1 MSLKVTVVGGECYVR
16 TSNLDMSAT
25 PYVAYKI
32 KSAHHAVA
40 ASLHIMLKHMAD
52 MHSLM
57 FDVISEKYKIPYDDI
72 VEALNDDPRVQ
83 KMMVEPTIHSL
94 NYFTQEDL
102 DRFQALWQAPSDEGE
117 GEGEENLNCTTAE
130 GGVETN
136 TIEVAQSGVG
146 TCAGT
151 GADASVETKS
161 EPKKVKARI
170 IKKKVE
176 TNPIEPVPEKP
187 VEQPQEKPVE
197 KPVEPE
203 PEKPQ
208 EKTPVKKRVII
219 KKKPVEPPQ

>member
-1 MSLKVTVVGGECYVR
+1 MSRKVAVVGGECYVR

-102 DRFQALWQAPSDEGE
+102 DRFQALWNAKP
-117 GEGEENLNCTTAE
+117 EENSESTAAE
-130 GGVETN
+130 GGLVEKMEAVS
-136 TIEVAQSGVG
+136 IE
-146 TCAGT
+146 CAST
-151 GADASVETKS
+151 AAPVEIKA
-161 EPKKVKARI
+161 EPKKVKPRV
-170 IKKKVE
+170 IKKKAE
-176 TNPIEPVPEKP
+176 TNPIEQVSET
-187 VEQPQEKPVE
+187 
-197 KPVEPE
+197 E
-203 PEKPQ
+203 PEKVQ
-208 EKTPVKKRVII
+208 VKKRIII
-219 KKKPVEPPQ
+219 KKKPIEPPQ

>member
-1 MSLKVTVVGGECYVR
+1 MSRKVAVVGGECYVR

-102 DRFQALWQAPSDEGE
+102 DRFQALWQ
-117 GEGEENLNCTTAE
+117 GEENSEPTAAE
-130 GGVETN
+130 GGLVEKMEAVS
-136 TIEVAQSGVG
+136 IECSSTASPVEVKTSACVSTG
-146 TCAGT
+146 TSAKAS
-151 GADASVETKS
+151 ADTSAKA
-161 EPKKVKARI
+161 EPKEVKPRV
-170 IKKKVE
+170 IKKKAE
-176 TNPIEPVPEKP
+176 TNPIEQVPEKP
-187 VEQPQEKPVE
+187 VEPQPEPVQEKN
-197 KPVEPE
+197 
-203 PEKPQ
+203 
-208 EKTPVKKRVII
+208 PVKKRIII

>member
-102 DRFQALWQAPSDEGE
+102 DRFQALWNAPAEE
-117 GEGEENLNCTTAE
+117 REEREENSEPTAAE
-130 GGVETN
+130 GGLVEKMEAVS
-136 TIEVAQSGVG
+136 IE
-146 TCAGT
+146 CAST
-151 GADASVETKS
+151 DPSTKTDVEAKISACVSTDTSAKA
-161 EPKKVKARI
+161 EPKKVKARV
-170 IKKKVE
+170 IKKKTE
-176 TNPIEPVPEKP
+176 TNPIEQVSEPVPEKP
-187 VEQPQEKPVE
+187 VESQ
-197 KPVEPE
+197 PE
-203 PEKPQ
+203 PI
-208 EKTPVKKRVII
+208 PVKKRIII
-219 KKKPVEPPQ
+219 KKKPIEPPQ

>member
-1 MSLKVTVVGGECYVR
+1 MSRKVTVVGGECYVR

-102 DRFQALWQAPSDEGE
+102 DRFQALWQASPQET
-117 GEGEENLNCTTAE
+117 EENSESTAAE
-130 GGVETN
+130 GGLVEKMEAVSIECASTVDPVEVKTSACLSTETSAKASADTN
-136 TIEVAQSGVG
+136 
-146 TCAGT
+146 
-151 GADASVETKS
+151 
-161 EPKKVKARI
+161 PKKVKPRV
-170 IKKKVE
+170 IKKKAE
-176 TNPIEPVPEKP
+176 TNPIEQVPEPVPEKP
-187 VEQPQEKPVE
+187 VEPQPEAIQQPI
-197 KPVEPE
+197 
-203 PEKPQ
+203 
-208 EKTPVKKRVII
+208 PVKKRIII

>member
-1 MSLKVTVVGGECYVR
+1 MSRKVAVVGGECYVR

-102 DRFQALWQAPSDEGE
+102 DRFQALWQASPQET
-117 GEGEENLNCTTAE
+117 EENSESTAAE
-130 GGVETN
+130 GGLVEKMEAVS
-136 TIEVAQSGVG
+136 IE
-146 TCAGT
+146 CA
-151 GADASVETKS
+151 STKTDLEVKT
-161 EPKKVKARI
+161 EPKKVKARV
-170 IKKKVE
+170 IKKKTE

-187 VEQPQEKPVE
+187 VEPQ
-197 KPVEPE
+197 PE
-203 PEKPQ
+203 PV
-208 EKTPVKKRVII
+208 PVKKRIII

>member
-1 MSLKVTVVGGECYVR
+1 
-16 TSNLDMSAT
+16 MSAT

-102 DRFQALWQAPSDEGE
+102 DRFQALWQASPQET
-117 GEGEENLNCTTAE
+117 EENSESTAAE
-130 GGVETN
+130 GGLVEKMEAVS
-136 TIEVAQSGVG
+136 IE
-146 TCAGT
+146 CAGT
-151 GADASVETKS
+151 DA
-161 EPKKVKARI
+161 EPKKVKPRV
-170 IKKKVE
+170 IKKKTE
-176 TNPIEPVPEKP
+176 TNPIEQVPEPVPEKP
-187 VEQPQEKPVE
+187 VEPQPEAIQQPI
-197 KPVEPE
+197 
-203 PEKPQ
+203 
-208 EKTPVKKRVII
+208 PVKKRIII

>member
-1 MSLKVTVVGGECYVR
+1 MSRKVAVVGGECYVR

-102 DRFQALWQAPSDEGE
+102 DRFQALWQAKP
-117 GEGEENLNCTTAE
+117 EENSESTAAE
-130 GGVETN
+130 GGLVEKMEAVS
-136 TIEVAQSGVG
+136 IE
-146 TCAGT
+146 CAGT
-151 GADASVETKS
+151 AAPVEIKA
-161 EPKKVKARI
+161 EPKKVKARV
-170 IKKKVE
+170 IKKKAE

-187 VEQPQEKPVE
+187 VEPQ
-197 KPVEPE
+197 PE
-203 PEKPQ
+203 PV
-208 EKTPVKKRVII
+208 PVKKRIII

>member
-1 MSLKVTVVGGECYVR
+1 MSRKVAVVGGECYVR

-102 DRFQALWQAPSDEGE
+102 DRFQALWQAKP
-117 GEGEENLNCTTAE
+117 EENSESTAAE
-130 GGVETN
+130 GGLVEKMEAVS
-136 TIEVAQSGVG
+136 IE
-146 TCAGT
+146 CAGT
-151 GADASVETKS
+151 GPSTVDPVEIKA
-161 EPKKVKARI
+161 EPKKVKPRV
-170 IKKKVE
+170 IKKKAE
-176 TNPIEPVPEKP
+176 TNPIEQVPEP
-187 VEQPQEKPVE
+187 VLE
-197 KPVEPE
+197 KPVEPQSE
-203 PEKPQ
+203 PI
-208 EKTPVKKRVII
+208 PVKKRIII

>member
-1 MSLKVTVVGGECYVR
+1 MSRKVAVVGGECYVR

-102 DRFQALWQAPSDEGE
+102 DRFQALWNAKPEE
-117 GEGEENLNCTTAE
+117 REENSEPTAAE
-130 GGVETN
+130 GGLVEKMEAVS
-136 TIEVAQSGVG
+136 ID
-146 TCAGT
+146 CAGT
-151 GADASVETKS
+151 GPSPVEAKT
-161 EPKKVKARI
+161 EPKKVKPRV
-170 IKKKVE
+170 IKKKAE
-176 TNPIEPVPEKP
+176 TNPIEQVPEPVPEKP
-187 VEQPQEKPVE
+187 VEPQQEPV
-197 KPVEPE
+197 
-203 PEKPQ
+203 Q
-208 EKTPVKKRVII
+208 VKKRIII